1 MYNIQSTMRV
11 AKVLPTSINKP
22 VRDILFEL
30 LQNLGS

>member
-11 AKVLPTSINKP
+11 AKVLSTSINKP
-22 VRDILFEL
+22 LRDILFEL